1 MYLQE
6 LRGEVSQ
13 GDVFGSLLISYVRQE
28 VNRPVTMEVSATID
42 IPAMLITYDC
52 EYDKPSTKLV
62 LVAGVFPLAEVP
74 LNRQGNVR
82 KNKIFST
89 FYLEKT
95 ASQEEAFVDFRYIG
109 SLEKTIVAQEAENGS
124 RIISLSDEAQLALQ
138 EQLSAFFGYGRN
150 R

>member
-13 GDVFGSLLISYVRQE
+13 GDIFDNLPISYVRQE
-28 VNRPVTMEVSATID
+28 ARQPAFLD

-62 LVAGVFPLAEVP
+62 MVAGVFALAEVP
-74 LNRQGNVR
+74 ADRRGNVR

-89 FYLEKT
+89 FYLEAADFLT
-95 ASQEEAFVDFRYIG
+95 ESFVDFRYMG
-109 SLEKTIVAQEAENGS
+109 LLEKAVVAEEAQSG
-124 RIISLSDEAQLALQ
+124 RRVISLNEEAQLALQ
-138 EQLSAFFGYGRN
+138 EQLSAFFGYGRD

>member
-13 GDVFGSLLISYVRQE
+13 GDVFGSLPVAYVRQDARRMTALE
-28 VNRPVTMEVSATID
+28 

-62 LVAGVFPLAEVP
+62 MVAGVFPLAEVP
-74 LNRQGNVR
+74 ADRQGNVR
-82 KNKIFST
+82 KNKVFST
-89 FYLEKT
+89 FFLE
-95 ASQEEAFVDFRYIG
+95 ASFLLDEAFVDSRYMG
-109 SLEKTIVAQEAENGS
+109 LLEKAVVAEEAQMKQ
-124 RIISLSDEAQLALQ
+124 RLVSLNDEAQLALQ
-138 EQLSAFFGYGRN
+138 EQLSASVGYGRG